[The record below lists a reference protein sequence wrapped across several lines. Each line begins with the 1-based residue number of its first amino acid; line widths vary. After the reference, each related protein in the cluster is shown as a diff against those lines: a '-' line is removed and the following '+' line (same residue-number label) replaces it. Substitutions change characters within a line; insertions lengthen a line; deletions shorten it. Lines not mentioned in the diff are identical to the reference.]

1 MGLHFPPTPVM
12 LVSMAPTSRVLLLLV
27 LLPAFPAFWLGKTS
41 EEGGPVRST
50 IVGLFDTVR
59 TLTKGVGGIVDQ
71 VEEGF
76 DEIRSDEEEGEISL
90 KLDVVLEDNNS
101 SSPTNSSSTS
111 GLGSKLVIGIFDALQ
126 DLTSDVGRLVGT
138 VEEVLGSKRGDVVKL
153 ADRVEE
159 NVDNL
164 QTRLGDWVNNL
175 TNTDSSASGGG
186 TRWRVVHIS
195 KPSENSTSADW
206 EEEPTL
212 VEQSVLANSSKFID
226 DSFEEEQADLTNSSS
241 AIQEK
246 WEENIVEDFTNNEST
261 LTVVEPI
268 VVEQSVLADS
278 STFIQITEEEVE
290 QEKDGSL
297 FSTEVEVKEEEQF
310 HW

>member
-12 LVSMAPTSRVLLLLV
+12 LVSMAPTSRALLFLV

-90 KLDVVLEDNNS
+90 KLEVVLEDNNS

-175 TNTDSSASGGG
+175 TNTDSSASSGG

-206 EEEPTL
+206 EGPTL
-212 VEQSVLANSSKFID
+212 VEQSLLANSSKFID
-226 DSFEEEQADLTNSSS
+226 GSFEELTNSSS
-241 AIQEK
+241 AIEDQLK
-246 WEENIVEDFTNNEST
+246 ENTASDFTNGNYESK
-261 LTVVEPI
+261 EPI
-268 VVEQSVLADS
+268 VVEQSVLAES
-278 STFIQITEEEVE
+278 STFIQITEEEEVE
-290 QEKDGSL
+290 QETDDSL
-297 FSTEVEVKEEEQF
+297 FSEVEVKEEEELPEDIVSE
-310 HW
+310 

>member
-138 VEEVLGSKRGDVVKL
+138 VEEVLGSKRGGVVKL

-175 TNTDSSASGGG
+175 TNTDSSATGGG

-206 EEEPTL
+206 EEPTL

-226 DSFEEEQADLTNSSS
+226 GSFEDLTNSSS
-241 AIQEK
+241 ANEDQLK
-246 WEENIVEDFTNNEST
+246 ENTESDFTNGNNESK
-261 LTVVEPI
+261 EPI

-278 STFIQITEEEVE
+278 STFIQITDEEEVD
-290 QEKDGSL
+290 KDKDDSL
-297 FSTEVEVKEEEQF
+297 FSEVEVKEEEELPEDIVSE
-310 HW
+310 

>member
-1 MGLHFPPTPVM
+1 MG
-12 LVSMAPTSRVLLLLV
+12 TS
-27 LLPAFPAFWLGKTS
+27 S
-41 EEGGPVRST
+41 
-50 IVGLFDTVR
+50 
-59 TLTKGVGGIVDQ
+59 
-71 VEEGF
+71 
-76 DEIRSDEEEGEISL
+76 
-90 KLDVVLEDNNS
+90 
-101 SSPTNSSSTS
+101 
-111 GLGSKLVIGIFDALQ
+111 
-126 DLTSDVGRLVGT
+126 
-138 VEEVLGSKRGDVVKL
+138 
-153 ADRVEE
+153 
-159 NVDNL
+159 
-164 QTRLGDWVNNL
+164 
-175 TNTDSSASGGG
+175 G

-195 KPSENSTSADW
+195 KASENFTSADW

-226 DSFEEEQADLTNSSS
+226 DSFEKEQADLTNSSS
-241 AIQEK
+241 AIEEK
-246 WEENIVEDFTNNEST
+246 WEENIVGDFTNNDST

>member
-1 MGLHFPPTPVM
+1 
-12 LVSMAPTSRVLLLLV
+12 
-27 LLPAFPAFWLGKTS
+27 
-41 EEGGPVRST
+41 VRST

-90 KLDVVLEDNNS
+90 KLEVVLEDNNS

-111 GLGSKLVIGIFDALQ
+111 SLGSKLVIGIFDALQ

-138 VEEVLGSKRGDVVKL
+138 VEQVLGKNRGEVVKL

-164 QTRLGDWVNNL
+164 HTRLGDWVSNL
-175 TNTDSSASGGG
+175 TNADSSATTGG
-186 TRWRVVHIS
+186 TSWRVVHIS
-195 KPSENSTSADW
+195 KPLENSTSADW
-206 EEEPTL
+206 EEPTM

-226 DSFEEEQADLTNSSS
+226 GPFEEELTEESDLTNSS
-241 AIQEK
+241 
-246 WEENIVEDFTNNEST
+246 
-261 LTVVEPI
+261 TVVQDQWEDAIVGDFAFTKEPIVAEPI

-278 STFIQITEEEVE
+278 SNFIEITEEKTE

-297 FSTEVEVKEEEQF
+297 FSEMEVEEEEELREDIILEKSLF
-310 HW
+310 V